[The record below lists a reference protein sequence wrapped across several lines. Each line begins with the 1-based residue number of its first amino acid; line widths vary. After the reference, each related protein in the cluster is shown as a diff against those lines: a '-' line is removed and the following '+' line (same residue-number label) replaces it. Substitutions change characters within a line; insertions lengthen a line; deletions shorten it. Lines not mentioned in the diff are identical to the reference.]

1 MLSSRSRSQRGLIWS
16 NYDCFHCIFW
26 TANPFA
32 TKLGFMEFCYQ
43 PECPVDKKGLLCL
56 RLRSQWNF
64 KLSMNVCLDEIFWT
78 AEPFIT
84 NLGTVM
90 HHHDPECNAKGCFT
104 VIKIKV
110 TVKAYVIEIW
120 LSAVSSELLILL
132 QPDFRLTVHYISW
145 VVLWKDC
152 IPVLCLVSRLQQGF
166 KISWHFHLDHIFWDA
181 KPFVTMLGMVM
192 HHHGLECPAKRL
204 VCSR

>member
-78 AEPFIT
+78 AEPCIT
-84 NLGTVM
+84 NLGMVM
-90 HHHDPECNAKGCFT
+90 HHHEPECNDKGCFT

-120 LSAVSSELLILL
+120 LSAVSSEPLVLL
-132 QPDFRLTVHYISW
+132 QPNFGFMAHQYKLGF
-145 VVLWKDC
+145 
-152 IPVLCLVSRLQQGF
+152 LVNPP
-166 KISWHFHLDHIFWDA
+166 K
-181 KPFVTMLGMVM
+181 KNPT
-192 HHHGLECPAKRL
+192 
-204 VCSR
+204 